1 MDNKATI
8 EELQRRIQDLEQEAA
23 KRKGVGDT
31 VRESEARLRL
41 ITDNMLDTISQIDDQ
56 GRIQY
61 LSPSVKRIF
70 GHEPEEML
78 GRHAMELV
86 HPEDVEEVRAAVRR
100 AIKERLASLR
110 LVYRYR
116 LVGGDYYWVE
126 SETRFLYDEQ
136 NRFTG
141 SVFAS
146 RDITDRKRMEES
158 LRESEERYRTVLDSL
173 GDMIHVVD
181 RDLRIR
187 LMNTALEHMIR
198 RLGLNAE
205 AVGQTVF
212 EVFPFLPEAV
222 RDEYRWV
229 IEAGKAL
236 LTEETLTIDGREI
249 MTETRKIPVVE
260 RGEVTWIITVI
271 RDVTERARADRALRE
286 SETRFREFADSLP
299 QTAFEM
305 NETGRL
311 TFVNRN
317 ALDAYGYT
325 REDMENGLHAL
336 QMIAPEDR
344 ERASQNIRQVA
355 GGEIIGGNEY
365 TAIRKDGTRF
375 PVVIHSTPAVRD
387 GNPAGLRGFMID
399 ITSRKLAEEALRRSE
414 ERYRALVEN
423 APLGIL
429 SMDREGRILDI
440 NPMLLRILG
449 WPSAEAARSTNPLAF
464 APLVEAGISEDFR
477 RCLDTGEPGV
487 HDRPYTN
494 MSGRRAHMRYH
505 VRPIGGPEGEVE
517 GVQAMVED
525 ISEAKKL
532 EAQYRHAQ
540 KMEAVGTLAG
550 GVAHDFNNLLQV
562 VHGYTELLLQGSSQT
577 DGTHESLKRI
587 KEAADRG
594 RELSRQLL
602 TFSRKA
608 EGERRPVDLNFQVR
622 DVRKLLERTI
632 PKMIEIELSL
642 AEDLKI
648 VHADPFQ
655 IEQML
660 MNLAVNAKDAMPDGG
675 KIVVRTRNANAPEGF
690 VPSGGSASPTPC
702 VLIEFMDTGCGMDQG
717 ILDRVFEPFFTTK
730 EVGKGTGLGLAM
742 VYGIVKNHDGFITCE
757 SRPGAGTSFRIYLP
771 TVPERARPQETRED
785 GAVVRGGRETVLV
798 VDDEEPIRDLVVDM
812 LYRSG
817 YTALTA
823 SDGERAVKLYR
834 AERERID
841 LVILDIIMPGM
852 GGIRC
857 LEEILRVK
865 PSARVLVATGIA
877 TEESA
882 KDCMAAG
889 ARGFLS
895 KPYRSSEMLRSVREV
910 LDER

>member
-1 MDNKATI
+1 
-8 EELQRRIQDLEQEAA
+8 
-23 KRKGVGDT
+23 
-31 VRESEARLRL
+31 
-41 ITDNMLDTISQIDDQ
+41 
-56 GRIQY
+56 
-61 LSPSVKRIF
+61 
-70 GHEPEEML
+70 
-78 GRHAMELV
+78 
-86 HPEDVEEVRAAVRR
+86 
-100 AIKERLASLR
+100 
-110 LVYRYR
+110 
-116 LVGGDYYWVE
+116 
-126 SETRFLYDEQ
+126 
-136 NRFTG
+136 
-141 SVFAS
+141 
-146 RDITDRKRMEES
+146 
-158 LRESEERYRTVLDSL
+158 
-173 GDMIHVVD
+173 MIHVVD

-187 LMNTALEHMIR
+187 LLNTALEHMNR

-205 AVGQTVF
+205 AVGRTVF

-236 LTEETLTIDGREI
+236 FTEETLTIDGREI
-249 MTETRKIPVVE
+249 MTETRKIPVIE
-260 RGEVTWIITVI
+260 KGEVVWIITVI
-271 RDVTERARADRALRE
+271 RDVTEKARADRALRE

-305 NETGRL
+305 SETGRL

-317 ALDAYGYT
+317 AFDTYGYT
-325 REDMENGLHAL
+325 REDMEDGLHAL

-375 PVVIHSTPAVRD
+375 PVVIHSTP
-387 GNPAGLRGFMID
+387 GFMID
-399 ITSRKLAEEALRRSE
+399 ITSRKLAEEALRQSE
-414 ERYRALVEN
+414 ERYRTLVEN

-477 RCLDTGEPGV
+477 RCLETGEPGV

-494 MSGRRAHMRYH
+494 MSGKRAHMRYH
-505 VRPIGGPEGEVE
+505 VRPIRGPGGEVE

-525 ISEAKKL
+525 ISEAKIL

-540 KMEAVGTLAG
+540 KMEAIGTLAG

-562 VHGYTELLLQGSSQT
+562 VHGYTELLLQGSSQA
-577 DGTHESLKRI
+577 DGAHESLKRI

-660 MNLAVNAKDAMPDGG
+660 MNLAVNAKDAMPEGG
-675 KIVVRTRNANAPEGF
+675 KIVVRTRNATVPEGL
-690 VPSGGSASPTPC
+690 VPSGGSTSPTPYA
-702 VLIEFMDTGCGMDQG
+702 LIEFMDTGHGMDQG

-742 VYGIVKNHDGFITCE
+742 VYGIVKNHDGLITCE

-771 TVPERARPQETRED
+771 TVPERARPPETRED
-785 GAVVRGGRETVLV
+785 GAVAKGGRETVLV
-798 VDDEEPIRDLVVDM
+798 VDDEEPIRDLVVDL

-823 SDGERAVKLYR
+823 SDGERAVALYR
-834 AERERID
+834 AEKERID

-852 GGIRC
+852 GGNRC
-857 LEEILRVK
+857 LEEILRVN
-865 PSARVLVATGIA
+865 PAARVLVATGIA

-882 KDCMAAG
+882 KECMEAG
-889 ARGFLS
+889 ARGFLN
-895 KPYRSSEMLRSVREV
+895 KPYRSNEMLRSVREV